1 MDNREFKKR
10 IRKDCLSPLAK
21 KYGFS
26 FTKPTLLTRVNDDVL
41 HIINVDVPTR
51 WINCNIALLPLYVP
65 AGFIGLSFGNRLNQ
79 FKANLPDL
87 WGGNRTEQG
96 LQKDM
101 NEIMNLIETNVIP
114 WFDEMGNPTGI
125 VSMIES
131 GAVNDPHLTVG
142 FSPFLRHAYLGFSY
156 LYLGKFDLAEKP
168 LKTVIDIFKDDDR
181 IGAIRWKELMKETI
195 VLINNEP
202 EKINDKLKEYIE
214 YTKTNLKLK

>member
-26 FTKPTLLTRVNDDVL
+26 FTKPTLLTRVNDNVIQ
-41 HIINVDVPTR
+41 IINFDAPTQGL
-51 WINCNIALLPLYVP
+51 NCDIALQPLYVP
-65 AGFIGLSFGNRLNQ
+65 DDVVVLSFGNRLNH
-79 FKANLPDL
+79 FMVKLPGL
-87 WGGNRTEQG
+87 WGYDRTEHG
-96 LQKDM
+96 IKKDIH
-101 NEIMNLIETNVIP
+101 EIMKLIETNVIP
-114 WFDEMGNPTGI
+114 WFNAMGNPDGI
-125 VSMIES
+125 VSLIES
-131 GAVNDPHLTVG
+131 GAVNDPYLTVG

-195 VLINNEP
+195 VLIKNEP
-202 EKINDKLKEYIE
+202 DKIHYKLDEYIQQ
-214 YTKTNLKLK
+214 TKANLKLK